1 MVSRLRSVAA
11 RVIQVA
17 DKATAVATNLA
28 SSASASAAASVQQ
41 TVMNRLAIRDAEQ
54 AKHQAQKAMAALTD
68 IDRPVGFQDPFRL
81 HMARPSALSFG
92 MPFTQVEEAPRPSDD
107 PMDAWFDSMES
118 GDSDKVSKALKRI
131 AETAMHGKTKR
142 SKPTDPFGTYVSA
155 EDRDRMRKKGVS
167 NPFDTYISAEGRDE
181 MAARSRRERQEQNA
195 PIAKAARSKAKA
207 APSVDQFR
215 RYIQRGV
222 GETGSGKPDRK
233 ELIHVPQHV
242 LHYFDVGNDPYFIN
256 TMKPPAAVPKT

>member
-1 MVSRLRSVAA
+1 
-11 RVIQVA
+11 
-17 DKATAVATNLA
+17 
-28 SSASASAAASVQQ
+28 
-41 TVMNRLAIRDAEQ
+41 MNRLAIRDAEQ

-81 HMARPSALSFG
+81 HMARPSVMSFG
-92 MPFTQVEEAPRPSDD
+92 MPLTQVEEAPRPSDD

-142 SKPTDPFGTYVSA
+142 SKPIDPFGTYVSA

-167 NPFDTYISAEGRDE
+167 NPFDTYISAEDRDE
-181 MAARSRRERQEQNA
+181 MVARSRKERQEQNA

-207 APSVDQFR
+207 RGVSGPFTTYISAEDRDEMVARSKTARSKAKAAPSEGKYN
-215 RYIQRGV
+215 RYIHRGV
-222 GETGSGKPDRK
+222 DETGSGKPDRK

-242 LHYFDVGNDPYFIN
+242 LHYFDVGNDPNFIN

>member
-1 MVSRLRSVAA
+1 MVS
-11 RVIQVA
+11 
-17 DKATAVATNLA
+17 
-28 SSASASAAASVQQ
+28 
-41 TVMNRLAIRDAEQ
+41 
-54 AKHQAQKAMAALTD
+54 
-68 IDRPVGFQDPFRL
+68 GDP
-81 HMARPSALSFG
+81 
-92 MPFTQVEEAPRPSDD
+92 E
-107 PMDAWFDSMES
+107 
-118 GDSDKVSKALKRI
+118 KVNKALKRL
-131 AETAMHGKTKR
+131 AETTKHGKAKK
-142 SKPTDPFGTYVSA
+142 SKPTDPFGTYVTA

-167 NPFDTYISAEGRDE
+167 NPFDTYISAEDRDE

-207 APSVDQFR
+207 APSEGKHK

-222 GETGSGKPDRK
+222 EETGSGKPDRK